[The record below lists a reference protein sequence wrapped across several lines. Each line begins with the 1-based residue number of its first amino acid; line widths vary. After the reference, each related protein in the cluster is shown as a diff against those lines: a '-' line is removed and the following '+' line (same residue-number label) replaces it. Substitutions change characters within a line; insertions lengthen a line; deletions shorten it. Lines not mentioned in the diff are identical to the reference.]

1 MPIIS
6 MEELTRI
13 GQELYQQLGASPE
26 EATTVVDLLIESS
39 LDGHDSHGVRRLLQY
54 VAGIRTGK
62 IIPKAKI
69 EIEME
74 TPATAVLNG
83 NWGFGHVTAME
94 AMKIAIQKAQEA
106 SVGIVTVYQCN
117 HVGRLGGYLP
127 MATSQGMVGIVSNNG
142 HGGDLSMSPWGGIG
156 RILPPNC
163 LAVAF
168 PSDHEFPVVLD
179 LTTAVAAGGKVRLAL
194 ERGEQIPKEWLSD
207 AEGRP
212 TTDPTVYVTD
222 PRGALQPFGGTVGHK
237 GFGLA
242 IVLDILSGALSPAG
256 CSRMNADVS
265 GNALFVQAIRIEA
278 FKPLE
283 EFKAEVGQFINY
295 VKSATPA
302 PGFDEV
308 MVPGERSY
316 KTRTHRL
323 KKGIPVEDETW
334 GEICTVAKDL
344 GIKL

>member
-1 MPIIS
+1 
-6 MEELTRI
+6 
-13 GQELYQQLGASPE
+13 
-26 EATTVVDLLIESS
+26 
-39 LDGHDSHGVRRLLQY
+39 
-54 VAGIRTGK
+54 
-62 IIPKAKI
+62 
-69 EIEME
+69 
-74 TPATAVLNG
+74 
-83 NWGFGHVTAME
+83 
-94 AMKIAIQKAQEA
+94 
-106 SVGIVTVYQCN
+106 
-117 HVGRLGGYLP
+117 
-127 MATSQGMVGIVSNNG
+127 MATSQGMVGLVSNNG

-222 PRGALQPFGGTVGHK
+222 PRGSLQPFGGTVGHK

>member
-6 MEELTRI
+6 VEELTRI
-13 GQELYQQLGASPE
+13 GQELYQKLGASPE
-26 EATTVVDLLIESS
+26 EATIVVDLLVESS
-39 LDGHDSHGVRRLLQY
+39 LAGHDSHGIRRFLQY

-62 IIPKAKI
+62 IVPKAKI

-74 TPATAVLNG
+74 TPTTAILNG
-83 NWGFGHVTAME
+83 NWGFGHVTAVK

-106 SVGIVTVYQCN
+106 SIGIVTVHQCN
-117 HVGRLGGYLP
+117 HVGRLGGYPL
-127 MATSQGMVGIVSNNG
+127 MATNQGMAGIVSNNG
-142 HGGDLSMSPWGGIG
+142 HGGDLSMAPWGGVG
-156 RILPPNC
+156 RILPPNS

-168 PSDHEFPVVLD
+168 PSDHDFPVVLD

-194 ERGEQIPKEWLSD
+194 ERGEKIPKEWLLD
-207 AEGRP
+207 AKGRP
-212 TTDPTVYVTD
+212 TTDPTAYVTD
-222 PRGALQPFGGTVGHK
+222 PRGSLQPFGGTVGHK

-256 CSRMNADVS
+256 CSRMNAEVS

-278 FKPLE
+278 FKPLV
-283 EFKAEVGQFINY
+283 EFKAEVGEFINY
-295 VKSATPA
+295 IKSTTPA

-316 KTRTHRL
+316 KTRIHRL
-323 KKGIPVEDETW
+323 KEGIPVEDETW
-334 GEICTVAKDL
+334 SDICTVAQDL
-344 GIKL
+344 GVKL